1 MEHYGLSEPSDSIF
15 DVLLHIAKTKNRTK
29 MMRGFDSS
37 LKKVYDIEECGL
49 MMVREFFDG
58 KLGKS
63 MLDDEIILAS
73 DKDKSKQLDIEKF
86 V

>member
-1 MEHYGLSEPSDSIF
+1 
-15 DVLLHIAKTKNRTK
+15 
-29 MMRGFDSS
+29 MMRGSDSS

-49 MMVREFFDG
+49 LMIKEFFDG

-63 MLDDEIILAS
+63 MLDDDLILAS
-73 DKDKSKQLDIEKF
+73 EEDKNQLDLDKF